1 MIVPMKKIT
10 LLALEKD
17 REVLLQKVRK
27 AGVVHVEKTVTTG
40 DGLSKLLN
48 IEKDLNVVKNLLQ
61 EFVPKKRGV
70 SLGQSKPSC
79 MKYEETLTFASNVIS
94 LSERHKEDI
103 AKASKVQEEL
113 SRCAPWGEFNL
124 KDFATLESKGLVLKP
139 LEMPLKTF
147 YNKDATADLTLILVN
162 TKKSVA
168 RALALLEKDELPEG
182 LSSEIKEFAMPTFST
197 FELKEKL
204 NELKAK
210 VASYSKEMEKMA
222 FYLNSVD
229 AALEKCKKEIEA
241 EFVLLNMPSI
251 KTSEND
257 HSAKNEHISSRLI
270 SLTGFLPSS
279 DLANLTSL
287 AKENGWAYLAKDPEV
302 DDAVPTKIKNNR
314 FVSLI
319 SPLTDFLGT
328 LPGYREP
335 DISLWFLLFFGIF
348 FAMIFGDAGYGGVLT
363 ILSIFVA
370 IKTKMKKKK
379 IHTGVYMFIYL
390 GIMTMIWG
398 TLVCNWFGMDATML
412 PQFFRD
418 ISWERI
424 ASVTHN
430 GIKNADQD
438 NHLMH
443 LSFTLGFAQLAIAHL
458 IGIFR
463 NIKSPKFLGDIGSLS
478 MLTGMYF
485 VVLELVVKMPPPFE
499 KNYIWIAIGVGFALN
514 FVFSNYESGLGQS
527 IVESLKNIINMLLG
541 VVNVFA
547 DIMSYIRLWAVGLA
561 GGAISAAV
569 NTMAGPTLKGA
580 LIIVGMLILLFGHG
594 LNYAMNVLSVIVHG
608 VRLNTLEFSN
618 HLGLTWSG
626 FKYEPFNE

>member
-1 MIVPMKKIT
+1 MPSIETSKKDDAT
-10 LLALEKD
+10 
-17 REVLLQKVRK
+17 
-27 AGVVHVEKTVTTG
+27 
-40 DGLSKLLN
+40 
-48 IEKDLNVVKNLLQ
+48 
-61 EFVPKKRGV
+61 
-70 SLGQSKPSC
+70 
-79 MKYEETLTFASNVIS
+79 
-94 LSERHKEDI
+94 KEDI
-103 AKASKVQEEL
+103 
-113 SRCAPWGEFNL
+113 
-124 KDFATLESKGLVLKP
+124 
-139 LEMPLKTF
+139 
-147 YNKDATADLTLILVN
+147 NK
-162 TKKSVA
+162 
-168 RALALLEKDELPEG
+168 
-182 LSSEIKEFAMPTFST
+182 
-197 FELKEKL
+197 
-204 NELKAK
+204 
-210 VASYSKEMEKMA
+210 
-222 FYLNSVD
+222 
-229 AALEKCKKEIEA
+229 
-241 EFVLLNMPSI
+241 
-251 KTSEND
+251 EN
-257 HSAKNEHISSRLI
+257 SSRLI
-270 SLTGFLPSS
+270 SLTGFLPSK
-279 DLANLTSL
+279 DLTNLASL
-287 AKENGWAYLAKDPEV
+287 AKENGWAYLAKEPDA

-348 FAMIFGDAGYGGVLT
+348 FAMIFGDAGYGGILT
-363 ILSIFVA
+363 ILSLFVA

-398 TLVCNWFGMDATML
+398 TLVCNWFGMDAAML

-424 ASVTHN
+424 ASVTHD
-430 GIKNADQD
+430 GVKNVNQD
-438 NHLMH
+438 NYLMH

-458 IGIFR
+458 IGVCR

-485 VVLELVVKMPPPFE
+485 VVLELVVKMTPPFD
-499 KNYIWIAIGVGFALN
+499 KNYIWIAIGAGFALN
-514 FVFSNYESGLGQS
+514 FIFSNYETGLGQS
-527 IVESLKNIINMLLG
+527 ILESLKNIINMLLG

-580 LIIVGMLILLFGHG
+580 LIVAGMLILLFGHG